1 MTTLPLPDA
10 ATAKS
15 LRHLVASVIADQKS
29 YNVPSV
35 CQRYGL
41 DDGTVEE
48 AHSSKY
54 KYVSARVQSLTAAE
68 ILEVARA
75 LHGDE
80 PRFDLGEVLAK
91 FDESRGPHV
100 TELTRRRVVSALEDA
115 ALSIDTPE
123 MEFLKRLWPLDQMSA
138 PKGSFSERTM
148 EDYIIR
154 HRIANFDMTTKDV
167 LESLEIYSCSQML
180 FFRFI
185 EALTHPMLRDERSQ
199 RELVG
204 KISPLLAA
212 DGFDLI
218 QTDRISGS
226 PIFSVRRS
234 THGGKTPA
242 DEEIGRSLS
251 AFNVTDVHER
261 WQEAMKRRASD
272 PRAAITVAR
281 TLLEDVC
288 KWLLAEAGETVPDDE
303 DLPGLYKRVAAKLRL
318 APDQHTEKIFK
329 QILGSCQSIV
339 ESLGA
344 VRNKLGDAHS
354 QGPAKARPQARH
366 AELAVNLAGSMA
378 TFLVAT
384 WEARKA
390 EAASDT

>member
-1 MTTLPLPDA
+1 
-10 ATAKS
+10 
-15 LRHLVASVIADQKS
+15 
-29 YNVPSV
+29 
-35 CQRYGL
+35 
-41 DDGTVEE
+41 
-48 AHSSKY
+48 
-54 KYVSARVQSLTAAE
+54 
-68 ILEVARA
+68 
-75 LHGDE
+75 
-80 PRFDLGEVLAK
+80 
-91 FDESRGPHV
+91 
-100 TELTRRRVVSALEDA
+100 LTRRRIVSAIEDT
-115 ALSIDTPE
+115 ALSIETPE
-123 MEFLKRLWPLDQMSA
+123 IEFLKRLWPLDQMPA

-148 EDYIIR
+148 EDFIIR
-154 HRIANFDMTTKDV
+154 HRVANFDMSTKDV
-167 LESLEIYSCSQML
+167 LEYLDIYCCSQML
-180 FFRFI
+180 LFRFI

-212 DGFDLI
+212 DGFDLV
-218 QTDRISGS
+218 QADRISGS
-226 PIFSVRRS
+226 PVFSVRLS
-234 THGGKTPA
+234 AHGGKTPA
-242 DEEIGRSLS
+242 DEEIGRRLS

-303 DLPGLYKRVAAKLRL
+303 DLPGLYKRVAAKLKL

-366 AELAVNLAGSMA
+366 AELAVNLSGSMA

-384 WEARKA
+384 WQARKG
-390 EAASDT
+390 EAAADK